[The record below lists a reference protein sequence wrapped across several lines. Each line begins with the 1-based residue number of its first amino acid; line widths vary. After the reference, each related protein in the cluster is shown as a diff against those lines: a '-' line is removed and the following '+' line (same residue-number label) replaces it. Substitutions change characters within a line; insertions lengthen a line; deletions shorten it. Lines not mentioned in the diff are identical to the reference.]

1 MPAHRRGLNAVR
13 THLRTILIRLAVFG
27 IVTLVL
33 QACSIK
39 RMAINSMADSMA
51 ASGDVFASDDDP
63 ELIRD
68 AVPFSLKTIES
79 LLVSV
84 PDHPGL
90 LLSAC
95 SGFTQYAYAFIQLDA
110 DMIELADYRAA
121 ARGRDRAMKMYLRAR
136 DYCFRRLE
144 LTHRGIRKGLAAAD
158 PVPALAAVKASEVPA
173 LYWTAASWGSAVS
186 LGLDRPELVGDFAAV
201 RALVDRALALD
212 EGWSSGALHELDI
225 ILDSVPEAMHGSPD
239 RARKHFARAVELQH
253 GASAGPY
260 VSLAANVSLSAQDRA
275 EFRTLLET
283 ALAIDPDKEKPLR
296 LANLLAQRK
305 ARYLLDHIDDLFGPE
320 HNDRWYQHQA
330 GWLIFSNMQEGS
342 IP

>member
-1 MPAHRRGLNAVR
+1 MR

-33 QACSIK
+33 PACSIK

-173 LYWTAASWGSAVS
+173 LYWTAASWGSAVA

-212 EGWSSGALHELDI
+212 EGWSSGALHELGI

-239 RARKHFARAVELQH
+239 RARKHFARAVEISGNH
-253 GASAGPY
+253 RASPY
-260 VSLAANVSLSAQDRA
+260 VTMAQSVCVLRQDRA
-275 EFRTLLET
+275 EFRRLLGR
-283 ALAIDPDKEKPLR
+283 ALEFDPDRDPSQR
-296 LANLLAQRK
+296 LATIVLQRK
-305 ARYLLDHIDDLFGPE
+305 ARALLEHQDDFFLDDASAP
-320 HNDRWYQHQA
+320 D
-330 GWLIFSNMQEGS
+330 STSSQEK
-342 IP
+342 

>member
-1 MPAHRRGLNAVR
+1 MHTP
-13 THLRTILIRLAVFG
+13 TIFLRLVALAA
-27 IVTLVL
+27 VTLL
-33 QACSIK
+33 LPACSIK
-39 RMAINSMADSMA
+39 RMAINSMADTL
-51 ASGDVFASDDDP
+51 ASSGSVFASDDDP

-79 LLVSV
+79 LLESV

-110 DMIELADYRAA
+110 DMIELEDYRAA
-121 ARGRDRAMKMYLRAR
+121 ARGRDRALKMYLRAR
-136 DYCFRRLE
+136 DYCFRRFE

-158 PVPALAAVKASEVPA
+158 PAPALAAVKASEVPV

-186 LGLDRPELVGDFAAV
+186 LGLDRPELVGDFPAV

-212 EGWSSGALHELDI
+212 ERWSSGALHELGI
-225 ILDSVPEAMHGSPD
+225 VLDSVPEAMRGSPE

-260 VSLAANVSLSAQDRA
+260 VSLAANVSLPAQDRA
-275 EFRTLLET
+275 EFRMLLEQ

-320 HNDRWYQHQA
+320 PDDRWCQSQQA
-330 GWLIFSNMQEGS
+330 GFFNFMQED
-342 IP
+342 PVP